1 MPYIDLTVEVD
12 LNEFDDQELIDEL
25 ESRDWI
31 VSEEKG
37 MQILSFTDEELDF
50 INEMTKDSKATS
62 VGYEIYL
69 KTRKC
74 TR

>member
-25 ESRDWI
+25 ESRDWT

-50 INEMTKDSKATS
+50 INEMTKDIKATS

-69 KTRKC
+69 KTRKY